1 MLRVSRSRRLSAAL
15 VAVVAAL
22 VANGCLAQTLPSPPP
37 AHVVVLVEENHALD
51 EIRGNAQAPFLNGLA
66 AYGTTMT
73 QSYATGHP
81 SQPNYL
87 ELFSGSTQGV
97 SGDACPAVASA
108 LTTPNLDTALASVG
122 RTFAGYAESLP
133 SAGSL
138 QCSSGAYARKHN
150 PWSYFSQVAPGSNRP
165 FSQFPTSNFAA
176 LPTVSFVVP
185 NLADDMHDGSIAQ
198 ADAWAE
204 AHLSAY
210 VAWAQTHNSLLI
222 VTFDED
228 DGSAGNHIFTFF
240 VGPMVKLGVS
250 AQRITHDDLLRTLE
264 NLYGA
269 QPTGNSVNAHPV
281 LGIWK

>member
-1 MLRVSRSRRLSAAL
+1 MSRVSRSRSLFAAL
-15 VAVVAAL
+15 VTAL

-37 AHVVVLVEENHALD
+37 ARVVVLIEENHALN
-51 EIRGNAQAPFLNGLA
+51 EIRGSAQAPFLNALA
-66 AYGTTMT
+66 TYGTTMT

-87 ELFSGSTQGV
+87 ELFSGSNQGV
-97 SGDACPAVASA
+97 SSDACPAVPTD
-108 LTTPNLDTALASVG
+108 LTTPNLATALASVG

-133 SAGSL
+133 STGSL
-138 QCSSGAYARKHN
+138 QCSTGAYARKHN
-150 PWSYFSQVAPGSNRP
+150 PWSSFAQVAPTSNRP

-185 NLADDMHDGSIAQ
+185 NLDDDMHDGSIAQ
-198 ADAWAE
+198 ADAWAK
-204 AHLSAY
+204 AHLSGY

-228 DGSAGNHIFTFF
+228 DGSAGNHILTFF
-240 VGPMVKLGVS
+240 VGPMVKPGVS

-264 NLYGA
+264 GLYGA
-269 QPTGNSVNAHPV
+269 KPTGNSVNAHPV
-281 LGIWK
+281 VGIWK

>member
-1 MLRVSRSRRLSAAL
+1 MSRTSRSMRLSAAL
-15 VAVVAAL
+15 AVVAAL
-22 VANGCLAQTLPSPPP
+22 VANGCLAKTLPSPPP
-37 AHVVVLVEENHALD
+37 ARVVVLIEENHALG
-51 EIRGNAQAPFLNGLA
+51 EIRGNAQAPFLNALA

-87 ELFSGSTQGV
+87 ELFSGSSQGV
-97 SGDACPAVASA
+97 SGDACPAVATDF
-108 LTTPNLDTALASVG
+108 TTPNLDTALASVG

-133 SAGSL
+133 AAGSL

-150 PWSYFSQVAPGSNRP
+150 PWSYFSQVAPSSNRP

-185 NLADDMHDGSIAQ
+185 NLNDDMHDGSIAQ
-198 ADAWAE
+198 ADAWAK

-210 VAWAQTHNSLLI
+210 LAWAQTHNSLLI

-228 DGSAGNHIFTFF
+228 DGSAGNHILTFF
-240 VGPMVKLGVS
+240 VGPMVKQGVS
-250 AQRITHDDLLRTLE
+250 TQRITHDDLLRTLE

-269 QPTGNSVNAHPV
+269 KPTGNSVNAHPV
-281 LGIWK
+281 VGIWK